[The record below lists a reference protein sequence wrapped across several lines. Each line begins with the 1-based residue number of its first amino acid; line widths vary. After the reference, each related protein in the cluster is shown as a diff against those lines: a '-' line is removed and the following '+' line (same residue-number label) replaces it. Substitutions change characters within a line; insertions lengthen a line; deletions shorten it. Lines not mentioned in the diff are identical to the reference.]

1 MQVITDYAIALSNMT
16 YTLAEL
22 EALPTLSVSQCDDL
36 KIETDNTRV
45 WLSRMSIEDGQP
57 YNNQVT
63 VEKITEGKRGARW
76 EITEQYEAI

>member
-1 MQVITDYAIALSNMT
+1 MQYSLK
-16 YTLAEL
+16 EL
-22 EALPTLSVSQCDDL
+22 EAMDTIEQSQFDDL
-36 KIETDNTRV
+36 KHQGIFERV

-63 VEKITEGKRGARW
+63 IERSKIYFSRGKRKSTRW